1 MGTVDRSV
9 DSDVIGER
17 SLGSEKPFGCEA
29 REGAELMCEV
39 CLIAKTTRNGEL
51 GPVDTPA
58 GFNLTRDVLKSE
70 KAAVLLGDHPD
81 GFGE

>member
-1 MGTVDRSV
+1 
-9 DSDVIGER
+9 
-17 SLGSEKPFGCEA
+17 
-29 REGAELMCEV
+29 MCEV
-39 CLIAKTTRNGEL
+39 CLIAETTRNGEL